1 MTFDVITLFPEMFS
15 GPFDYSIIQRAQN
28 KSLVTINLHN
38 LRDFAID
45 ARGSVDDRPFGGGV
59 GMILRVDVIAAALRG
74 IKNLKLKIKNS
85 RTVLLDPRGKT
96 FNQSK
101 AREFAKLDQ
110 LVLVCGRYEGVD
122 QRVKDHLVDE
132 SLSIGD
138 YVLTGGEIPAM
149 VIVDAVTRLLPGV
162 LQKAE
167 ATEIESF
174 SDQFPATS
182 NQQLEFPQYTRPE
195 EFNGWKVPEV
205 LLSGNHAKI
214 KNWRLK
220 RVI

>member
-162 LQKAE
+162 LEKPE

-174 SDQFPATS
+174 SERE
-182 NQQLEFPQYTRPE
+182 NLEFPQYTRPE